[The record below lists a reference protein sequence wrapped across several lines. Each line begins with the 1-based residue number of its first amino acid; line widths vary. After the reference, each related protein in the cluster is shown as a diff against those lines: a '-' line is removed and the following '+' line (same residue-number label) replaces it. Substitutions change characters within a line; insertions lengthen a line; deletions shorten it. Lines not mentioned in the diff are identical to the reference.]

1 MQDEG
6 VRMKRVLFI
15 VTLLVLIS
23 AACAPAGQ
31 PTEEPSIPNEDSTP
45 TRIPVDLSPAQRAAL
60 TALSEKL
67 NLTADEITIVST
79 EAVTWPDGCLG
90 VVRIGIMCTQAE
102 VPGFKIILEADETTY
117 QYHTNQ
123 DGSVVILAD
132 GAQASGSLEEAVI
145 KQLAENLGLKESDIS
160 VVSNEI
166 VEFSDSCLGITMEGI
181 KCAQVTMPGRIILL
195 EAHAVQYEYH
205 TSEKGDRIQ
214 PATLALTWKRE
225 GGIAGFCDRLIV
237 FLSGEIYG
245 SQCKSQPETTMGTFV
260 DLLSAREQKQ
270 FNTWM
275 TKFGE
280 ANVDASDPKG
290 VSDRMEVIL
299 DLYGLG
305 ASKPNSAEQQA
316 VIAWAQDVFQ
326 KLYS

>member
-1 MQDEG
+1 
-6 VRMKRVLFI
+6 MKRVLFI

-102 VPGFKIILEADETTY
+102 VPGFKIILEAEGTTY
-117 QYHTNQ
+117 EYHTNQ

-132 GAQASGSLEEAVI
+132 GAQASGSVEEAVI

-160 VVSNEI
+160 VVSNKI
-166 VEFSDSCLGITMEGI
+166 VEFSDSCLGITMEGV
-181 KCAQVTMPGRIILL
+181 KCAQVTMPGRIIVL
-195 EAHAVQYEYH
+195 EAHAFQYEYH
-205 TSEKGDRIQ
+205 TSENADRIQ

-225 GGIAGFCDRLIV
+225 GGIAGFCDRLTV

-245 SQCKSQPETTMGTFV
+245 SQCKSQPEATMGTIA
-260 DLLSAREQKQ
+260 DLLSANEQKR

-280 ANVDASDPKG
+280 VHVDASDPKG

-305 ASKPNSAEQQA
+305 AGKPNQTEQQA
-316 VIAWAQDVFQ
+316 VISWAQDVFQ

>member
-1 MQDEG
+1 
-6 VRMKRVLFI
+6 MKRVLFI

-31 PTEEPSIPNEDSTP
+31 PTEEPSIPNEASTP
-45 TRIPVDLSPAQRAAL
+45 TKIPVDLSPAQRAAI

-67 NLTADEITIVST
+67 NLTADEIKIAST
-79 EAVTWPDGCLG
+79 DAVTWPDGCLG
-90 VVRIGIMCTQAE
+90 VVRIGVMCTQAE
-102 VPGFKIILEADETTY
+102 VPGFKIILEADGSKYEF
-117 QYHTNQ
+117 HTNRDGNVVVLAEEAQ
-123 DGSVVILAD
+123 ATGSV
-132 GAQASGSLEEAVI
+132 EEKVV
-145 KQLAENLGLKESDIS
+145 KQLVANLRLSESDIS

-166 VEFSDSCLGITMEGI
+166 VEFSDSCLGITMQDV
-181 KCAQVTMPGRIILL
+181 KCAQVTMPGRIIVL
-195 EAHAVQYEYH
+195 EANGVQYEYH

-225 GGIAGFCDRLIV
+225 GGIAGFCDRLTV

-245 SQCKSQPETTMGTFV
+245 SQCKSQPEGTTSTFAK
-260 DLLSAREQKQ
+260 LLSASEEKQ

-280 ANVDASDPKG
+280 VHIDASDPKG
-290 VSDRMEVIL
+290 VSDRMEIVL
-299 DLYGLG
+299 DVYGLG
-305 ASKPNSAEQQA
+305 SSKPSHAEQQA
-316 VIAWAQDVFQ
+316 IFNWMQVLFQ